1 MKRSQRAVEVRVPL
15 TKKEKEEIAAAA
27 RKNHLTM
34 SEYIRRRVLGLAEGQ
49 MQLRP
54 IVPQLNREAYLELG
68 KLKEKSYDLGDSHS
82 VTELTQKLDQIML
95 ILMGQ
100 KKRDCQASERE
111 RL

>member
-1 MKRSQRAVEVRVPL
+1 MKRSKRSVEVRVPL

-68 KLKEKSYDLGDSHS
+68 KLKEKSYDLGDSQS
-82 VTELTQKLDQIML
+82 VKELTQKLDQIML

-100 KKRDCQASERE
+100 KKRDCQAGERE